1 MYNSEPSPWIV
12 EAMSFNR
19 KDVETYP
26 ALPKPIIV
34 DSALEVI
41 PYIDDCRDCV
51 LM

>member
-34 DSALEVI
+34 DSALEV
-41 PYIDDCRDCV
+41 RDAKEDWRECV
-51 LM
+51 LI

>member
-12 EAMSFNR
+12 EAMSLSK

-34 DSALEVI
+34 ESALEVI
-41 PYIDDCRDCV
+41 ETKEDWSDCELR
-51 LM
+51 